1 MCCGGGGGGGGGRGE
16 GGLKNVCGT
25 KCRAEGKG
33 EGKAG
38 EKCRPRKR
46 RQLHGKSKQA
56 VDSRPCSSHS
66 ECTYR
71 EVRVGTLRFTHIQA
85 GYICTTYALGK
96 RGKGGGEKKPEK
108 LDTKALPFPTNEER
122 LGPAQSRQTKTDLG
136 KQGFLLHQHSPLS
149 LFSPVSR
156 KSWGGNGRKE
166 GGAPLSPLPLA
177 PGGNRSKGREKTFFH
192 FSPPNI
198 YCRTGTAG
206 EKEEGIYVCTG
217 SWRGQ
222 GERRRHT

>member
-1 MCCGGGGGGGGGRGE
+1 MYY
-16 GGLKNVCGT
+16 V
-25 KCRAEGKG
+25 
-33 EGKAG
+33 
-38 EKCRPRKR
+38 RP
-46 RQLHGKSKQA
+46 
-56 VDSRPCSSHS
+56 
-66 ECTYR
+66 
-71 EVRVGTLRFTHIQA
+71 
-85 GYICTTYALGK
+85 LGK
-96 RGKGGGEKKPEK
+96 RGKGGGEEGPEK
-108 LDTKALPFPTNEER
+108 LDTKAALLFPTNEER

-222 GERRRHT
+222 GERRRHTWARGGGAGGVYPPPEGQSPSPPHCRALM